1 MYLKEIFAERGLSG
15 LGPRGGLDL
24 LHAAEDPQVAG
35 PVRVLALLRSVLAS
49 ALKFNRFYLED
60 CIANCTLL
68 MVYKKQLI
76 RNIVQ
81 FLRKLRNNK

>member
-35 PVRVLALLRSVLAS
+35 PVSVLALLRGVLAS
-49 ALKFNRFYLED
+49 ALQFKYVSLEK
-60 CIANCTLL
+60 IT
-68 MVYKKQLI
+68 
-76 RNIVQ
+76 
-81 FLRKLRNNK
+81 